1 MFLFSL
7 FHLFLPLCSNL
18 PAEVHDSHSVPGSVR
33 DYTFKLDHTH
43 SFLFFL
49 SFFFYRD
56 RKRRGEETGRERE
69 EREEIEREEIERRPT
84 VNDNTFKLDHT
95 LTPFLFFLFFYFFQF
110 FLFHLFLPCSNLPAE
125 VHDSHSVRNVGV
137 ELPGSV
143 RDYTLKLNHPPSFFS
158 FLFFSIETGR
168 DRKRQEET
176 GRDRKRQEETGRER
190 GREGKRDSKREGKR
204 DSKREGR
211 RERERERERGKR
223 EKR

>member
-143 RDYTLKLNHPPSFFS
+143 RDYTFKLYHTHPLSVLS
-158 FLFFSIETGR
+158 SFFSIETGR
-168 DRKRQEET
+168 REER
-176 GRDRKRQEETGRER
+176 GRGEETGRER
-190 GREGKRDSKREGKR
+190 RD
-204 DSKREGR
+204 REGR
-211 RERERERERGKR
+211 DREASSSQAR
-223 EKR
+223 